1 MNYIN
6 INNIVLF
13 FYMFIFVCLYAL
25 FLRVQKRTKRAPR
38 SPDLSGSLALLTVSG
53 TLKTR
58 LRLRQVQR
66 LIPQTAA
73 MLSGTE
79 WGPKKQKPRSF
90 QKPFHAAEQH
100 PARGYKLCDIP
111 RRLLF
116 SSSAGCQSS
125 AVLLA
130 DNPKAK

>member
-25 FLRVQKRTKRAPR
+25 FLRVQKRTKRVPR

-73 MLSGTE
+73 MLSGSL
-79 WGPKKQKPRSF
+79 QI
-90 QKPFHAAEQH
+90 Q
-100 PARGYKLCDIP
+100 
-111 RRLLF
+111 LLF
-116 SSSAGCQSS
+116 S
-125 AVLLA
+125 
-130 DNPKAK
+130 K